1 MKHHHHHHHSDYDIP
16 TTENLYFQGSGS
28 MGKINLNQIYTAK
41 EMSERIGKNR
51 NYLSQAYRNNKH
63 EILKNFNYRKIG
75 GTIIFSD
82 NPNNDLSQLITAKE
96 ASQLLGKNDEYF
108 AHIYKRFPHRLEGID
123 HIYTGKTLFLTKES
137 LEVFKK
143 KMNKNVR

>member
-1 MKHHHHHHHSDYDIP
+1 
-16 TTENLYFQGSGS
+16 
-28 MGKINLNQIYTAK
+28 MGKINLNQNYTAK

-63 EILKNFNYRKIG
+63 EMLNKFNYRKIG
-75 GTIIFSD
+75 GTLIFSD
-82 NPNNDLSQLITAKE
+82 NFSNDLSQLITAKE
-96 ASQLLGKNDEYF
+96 ASQTLGKNDEYF

-137 LEVFKK
+137 LEIFQSRK
-143 KMNKNVR
+143 

>member
-1 MKHHHHHHHSDYDIP
+1 
-16 TTENLYFQGSGS
+16 

-96 ASQLLGKNDEYF
+96 ASQTLGKNDEYF

-123 HIYTGKTLFLTKES
+123 HVYTGKTLFLTK
-137 LEVFKK
+137 
-143 KMNKNVR
+143 

>member
-1 MKHHHHHHHSDYDIP
+1 
-16 TTENLYFQGSGS
+16 

-96 ASQLLGKNDEYF
+96 ASRLLGKNDEYF

-137 LEVFKK
+137 LEAFKK

>member
-1 MKHHHHHHHSDYDIP
+1 
-16 TTENLYFQGSGS
+16 

-63 EILKNFNYRKIG
+63 EILKNYNYRKIG

-82 NPNNDLSQLITAKE
+82 LSQVITAKE
-96 ASQLLGKNDEYF
+96 ARQLLGKNDEYF

-137 LEVFKK
+137 LEIFQSRKWTKK
-143 KMNKNVR
+143 CTVGIPPCISLLDLAGS